1 MNKEK
6 WYRKYLDYAWITIL
20 MCALVFGPI
29 ILVQSCNAQE
39 DAEWL
44 AIPDRKAYWQ
54 GGYRG
59 YMIDHFMAMGRVVR
73 QKDPTAVPLVQV
85 WADMET
91 GIWNMWL
98 TIGHRTEKDGVVNWN
113 FRMRAVGRNDPTPYE
128 YREGTGQECIM
139 SYYLEQYEWFHGRQ
153 GDI

>member
-1 MNKEK
+1 MIKEK
-6 WYRKYLDYAWITIL
+6 WYRKWIDVLWITIL
-20 MCALVFGPI
+20 MCVLVFGPI
-29 ILVQSCNAQE
+29 IMVQSCNAQE
-39 DAEWL
+39 FYEV
-44 AIPDRKAYWQ
+44 PDRNAYWQ

-91 GIWNMWL
+91 GIWQMWL
-98 TIGHRTEKDGVVNWN
+98 TIGHRTEVDGVVDWN
-113 FRMRAVGRNDPTPYE
+113 FRMRAEGRNDPTPHE
-128 YREGTGQECIM
+128 YRNATGQDCIM
-139 SYYLEQYEWFHGRQ
+139 SYYLDQYEWFHGRH